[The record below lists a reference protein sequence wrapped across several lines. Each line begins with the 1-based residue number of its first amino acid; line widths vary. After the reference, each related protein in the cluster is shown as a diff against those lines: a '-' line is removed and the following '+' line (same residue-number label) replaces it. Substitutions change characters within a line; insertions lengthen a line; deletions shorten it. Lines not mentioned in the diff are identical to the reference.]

1 MDRDLLT
8 HLPVV
13 LAVARRQ
20 GFAAAASELGMSPSA
35 VSHAVQVVERRL
47 GTPLFARTTRSV
59 ALTEAGEA
67 LMGTVGRA
75 LGEIEDGL
83 ERIQAA
89 KGKVSG
95 LLRLNVPR
103 LAQALVMTP
112 VLAALGQRHPDL
124 RVESFGS
131 DALVD
136 IVAEGFDAGI
146 RLGEMIAE
154 DMVTVRLTPPFRA
167 ILIAAPDYVARH
179 GKPRSLD
186 DLAAHNCIAYRLIQ
200 GRGLYRWDLL
210 AADGRAVSIDTPG
223 AVIVNDPLYARDLA
237 LAGIGIA
244 YLFEPLARDDI
255 AAGRLVQLLPK
266 SAIEEPGL
274 FLYFPKGAATAP
286 KLRAFIDTARDVMTG
301 KRGPRG

>member
-75 LGEIEDGL
+75 LDDIQDGV

-89 KGKVSG
+89 KGRVSG

-103 LAQALVMTP
+103 LAQAMVMTP
-112 VLAALGQRHPDL
+112 VLAVLAQRYPDL
-124 RVESFGS
+124 
-131 DALVD
+131 
-136 IVAEGFDAGI
+136 
-146 RLGEMIAE
+146 
-154 DMVTVRLTPPFRA
+154 
-167 ILIAAPDYVARH
+167 
-179 GKPRSLD
+179 
-186 DLAAHNCIAYRLIQ
+186 
-200 GRGLYRWDLL
+200 
-210 AADGRAVSIDTPG
+210 
-223 AVIVNDPLYARDLA
+223 
-237 LAGIGIA
+237 
-244 YLFEPLARDDI
+244 
-255 AAGRLVQLLPK
+255 
-266 SAIEEPGL
+266 
-274 FLYFPKGAATAP
+274 
-286 KLRAFIDTARDVMTG
+286 
-301 KRGPRG
+301 